1 MQETIA
7 EAALNELPVVF
18 FNVARGQQDYFQATR
33 GGGWGDYRT
42 ITLAPASVVEAA
54 ELTTLAF
61 ELADEWLTPVMLYAD
76 HMIGFTQ
83 MTIEERP
90 ADAVKP
96 PPAKPWALDGSSG
109 GTGRSKVIW
118 TWRQGKH
125 NTPGPGPN
133 RHWQSVAEKYELAQ
147 REARHVTHHVDDAE
161 VVVVSFG
168 TTGAFVDYVVD
179 ELRADGHRVGTF
191 RPVTLWPFPSDALST
206 IARGDACKL
215 VLVHELNAGQ
225 MIDDVRLSVE
235 GAKPVRAIGG
245 VSQDESGMRQ
255 GDLLQIDVIRTRLLG
270 ALEEAAMTGA
280 NP

>member
-1 MQETIA
+1 M
-7 EAALNELPVVF
+7 
-18 FNVARGQQDYFQATR
+18 
-33 GGGWGDYRT
+33 
-42 ITLAPASVVEAA
+42 
-54 ELTTLAF
+54 
-61 ELADEWLTPVMLYAD
+61 TPVILYAD

-83 MTIEERP
+83 MTIEQRP
-90 ADAVKP
+90 PDAVKP
-96 PPAKPWALDGSSG
+96 PPEKPWALDGSSG

-147 REARHVTHHVDDAE
+147 REARHVARDVDDAE

-168 TTGAFVDYVVD
+168 TTAAFVDYVVD
-179 ELRADGHRVGTF
+179 ELRADGHRIGTF
-191 RPVTLWPFPSDALST
+191 RPVTLWPFPSDALGE

-225 MIDDVRLSVE
+225 MIDDVRLAVE

-255 GDLLQIDVIRTRLLG
+255 GDLLQIDIIRARILD
-270 ALEEAAMTGA
+270 AMKEAAMTGA
-280 NP
+280 KR